1 MGEDFVK
8 IAFEAAHAA
17 DPEAKLYINE
27 FHLESG
33 SSPKVMAMSKYV
45 KKWLAAGLP
54 VHGIGLQGHLG
65 GGNPSAAEMQAGM
78 ELLSKT
84 GIEEL
89 AITELDI
96 VGAPVDEYV
105 KVTEACLAVDA
116 CVGITVWGVGDAVSS
131 PSNFVGLGSPRRGLD
146 PS

>member
-1 MGEDFVK
+1 
-8 IAFEAAHAA
+8 
-17 DPEAKLYINE
+17 
-27 FHLESG
+27 
-33 SSPKVMAMSKYV
+33 MAKYV

-78 ELLSKT
+78 ELLAKT

-105 KVTEACLAVDA
+105 KVTEACLAIDA

-131 PSNFVGLGSPRRGLD
+131 PRPAWIVANVGCKLTCTAFRTLVLALTALTYGS
-146 PS
+146 